1 MTDDGSSASPQVDD
15 DLEDVNVE
23 ASVLAAQ
30 ADREIEK
37 AVTGRNAMARKYVQR
52 IRRRNPEATPAEVIA
67 MLERHYV
74 TAISVAG
81 TAVTVGAVA
90 LELGISLIPGGGAA
104 AAGGKAVAK
113 TAGATVT
120 KELAKQAVKNASKQ
134 VAIGAARN
142 GAQHVTALIP
152 AGDAQLQFEITALFA
167 LALADI
173 HGLGLDKEQAH
184 ALVYGLSNGRVDQ
197 QQIAAMAADLAKT
210 SDAEETNA
218 TQGSVV
224 PRKDLSHWANTLA
237 DSLPGGHAQTL
248 VHGVQTGVLEG
259 VRAGLSD
266 KQQAAVDYGA
276 GALVSGATKFVFGRE
291 VVDASRSAFA
301 EAPENFPA
309 HLDVPSKV
317 DEASDEPNAALE
329 ALESAAKALGAG
341 VAERAA
347 AVGAGVATAAG
358 VVSRPFRSVDLDGD
372 GVPDEPQALAAVK
385 GVASAAGALTRSFRR
400 TESDEQAVSE
410 EPKAIQGAKGVGNA
424 LASSFK
430 FKRRQRQDSEAP
442 TDDLT
447 SETPDVEDA

>member
-1 MTDDGSSASPQVDD
+1 MADDGTAASPHVDD
-15 DLEDVNVE
+15 NVEDVNVE
-23 ASVLAAQ
+23 ASIVAEQ

-37 AVTGRNAMARKYVQR
+37 AVAGRNAMARKYVQR
-52 IRRRNPEATPAEVIA
+52 IRRRNPDATPAEVIA

-81 TAVTVGAVA
+81 TAITVGAVA
-90 LELGISLIPGGGAA
+90 LEIGISLIPGGGAA

-113 TAGATVT
+113 KAGTAVT
-120 KELAKQAVKNASKQ
+120 KELAKQAMKNAGKQ
-134 VAIGAARN
+134 VALGAAKN
-142 GAQHVTALIP
+142 GAQHVTAMIP

-173 HGLGLDKEQAH
+173 HGLDLDKEQAH

-197 QQIAAMAADLAKT
+197 KQIAAMASDLAER
-210 SDAEETNA
+210 SDAAAPGMRE
-218 TQGSVV
+218 GDPS
-224 PRKDLSHWANTLA
+224 PKKDLSHWANTLA
-237 DSLPGGHAQTL
+237 DSLPGGRAQTL

-291 VVDASRSAFA
+291 VVGASRSAFA
-301 EAPENFPA
+301 EAPEQFPI
-309 HLDVPSKV
+309 HLDVPSRV
-317 DEASDEPNAALE
+317 DVADEEPNPALE
-329 ALESAAKALGAG
+329 ALENAAKALGTG
-341 VAERAA
+341 VADRAV

-400 TESDEQAVSE
+400 TDSRDQAASE
-410 EPKAIQGAKGVGNA
+410 EPKDADRAQGVGNA
-424 LASSFK
+424 LASSFR
-430 FKRRQRQDSEAP
+430 FKRRERQG
-442 TDDLT
+442 
-447 SETPDVEDA
+447 SETSTHEPPYDTPGTEEG